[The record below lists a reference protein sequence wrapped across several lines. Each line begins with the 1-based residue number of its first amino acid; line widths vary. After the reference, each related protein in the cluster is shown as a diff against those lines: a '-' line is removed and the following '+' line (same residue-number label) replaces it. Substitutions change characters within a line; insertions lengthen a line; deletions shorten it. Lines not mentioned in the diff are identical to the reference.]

1 MMCTISTFMYVD
13 TVSVTLSAN
22 SNSNL
27 YINSD
32 VIQTL
37 A

>member
-13 TVSVTLSAN
+13 TVSAALTAN

-32 VIQTL
+32 IIQTL